1 MFGNVFPGFAIA
13 YVVAALLSFI
23 TAAVVWRRHGNPGN
37 IAFSLIMISLC
48 IWSFASVFEAGT
60 PLLEEKIFWS
70 KCQYIGI
77 AALPVFWLQFAAEY
91 TRQRPISR
99 QIHQLILVIPTITLL
114 MAFTN
119 ERHYLLWSEIT
130 LLPGPI
136 HIAKYAHG
144 PWFFVHITYTYSLL
158 LIGTIWLVKAFSKFP
173 FSKRHQVYIIFL
185 GLIIGWTANILYIT
199 GLFPIEGLDIT
210 PLSFTLIAFIISW
223 NIFQFR
229 LFDIVPIARNMV
241 LDNMADGVIV
251 LDPND
256 VIIDINP
263 SAQAMFARS
272 GERKLLGLTLWEA
285 LGDYADLLVAY
296 KEKPDFSTEVKI
308 SDDPPRFIGFNV
320 STIRDNQKQNAGRVV
335 VIFDITQRKLAENKE
350 ADQRKLAEA
359 LASTAAV
366 INSSLDLNDVLDK
379 ILENVDKVVPSE
391 TANIALVDINHIAR
405 FVKVKGYE
413 KYGTEKI
420 VPTIECRV
428 DEIPNLKRMAET
440 GKALLNPNTEIDPDW
455 DRSIRGSQWIKSYMG
470 APIIAKGNLLGFI
483 SLDAPMPDYFKEE
496 YLPRLEAFANQAAVA
511 IQNAQYFREISESA
525 REMQILYEVGLA
537 VTSGLGL
544 DNTISTLFKQL
555 KSVVPVDLFY
565 LAMLDEKQEYAS
577 FIMFQHDGIRLNFD
591 QLSMKEHPSLT
602 RYVIEKGQTVY
613 IPDSKAKDTEF
624 PEKDMV
630 KMSGH
635 DERSILGIPLLLRD
649 RILGALFLQA
659 DQPEAY
665 TQDQIRLVETIANQ
679 ASVAIENSQLF
690 EKVQQ
695 MAITDNLTGVFNRH
709 YFFAFGENEIARA
722 QRYGC
727 DLSMIMFD
735 IDHFKLVNDRFGH
748 PVGDQALVMVTK
760 ACSAVLR
767 KVDVLC
773 RFGGEEFVVL
783 LPETALNEALIAA
796 ERIKDAIAEKRLRTE
811 KGEVKVTVSVG
822 VAELTNKKATLRDM
836 IEQSDKAL
844 YQAKNAGRNCV
855 RAYKP

>member
-1 MFGNVFPGFAIA
+1 MLGNIFPGYAIA

-37 IAFSLIMISLC
+37 VSFSLIMISLC

-91 TRQRPISR
+91 TRQKPISR
-99 QIHQLILVIPTITLL
+99 QIHQLILVIPVITLF

-119 ERHYLLWSEIT
+119 EHHYLLWSEIT
-130 LLPGPI
+130 LLPGPW

-173 FSKRHQVYIIFL
+173 FSKRHQVYIIFF
-185 GLIIGWTANILYIT
+185 GLIFGWTANILYVT

-256 VIIDINP
+256 VVIDINP
-263 SAQAMFARS
+263 SAQAMIMRS

-285 LGDYADLLVAY
+285 LGKYADLFAAY
-296 KEKPDFSTEVKI
+296 KGESDFSTEVKI
-308 SDDPPRFIGFNV
+308 SEDPPQFLGFNV
-320 STIRDNQKQNAGRVV
+320 STIRDSQKQNAGRVV
-335 VIFDITQRKLAENKE
+335 VIFDITQRKLIENDE
-350 ADQRKLAEA
+350 ADQRRLAEA
-359 LASTAAV
+359 LASTASV
-366 INSSLDLNDVLDK
+366 INSSLELDEVLAK

-391 TANIALVDINHIAR
+391 TANIALVDINRVAH
-405 FVKVKGYE
+405 FVKIKGYE

-440 GKALLNPNTEIDPDW
+440 GRASLNPNTEIDPDW
-455 DRSIRGSQWIKSYMG
+455 DGTIKGSQWIKSYMG
-470 APIIAKGNLLGFI
+470 APIISKGNLLGFI
-483 SLDAPMPDYFKEE
+483 SLDAPTPNYFKDE

-511 IQNAQYFREISESA
+511 IQNAQYYQEISESA
-525 REMQILYEVGLA
+525 REMQILYEMGLA

-577 FIMFQHDGIRLNFD
+577 FIIFQKDGTRLDFNP
-591 QLSMKEHPSLT
+591 LSMKERPSLT
-602 RYVIEKGQTVY
+602 RYVIEKGRTLY
-613 IPDSKAKDTEF
+613 MPDANADDAEF
-624 PEKDMV
+624 PEKDAV
-630 KMSGH
+630 KIPGH
-635 DERSILGIPLLLRD
+635 DERSVLGIPLILRD
-649 RILGALFLQA
+649 QVVGALFLQA

-665 TQDQIRLVETIANQ
+665 TQDQIRLIETVANQ
-679 ASVAIENSQLF
+679 ASIAIENSQLF
-690 EKVQQ
+690 EKVQH
-695 MAITDNLTGVFNRH
+695 MAITDSLTGVFNRH
-709 YFFAFGENEIARA
+709 YFFAYGENEIARA

-748 PVGDQALVMVTK
+748 PVGDQTLVMVTQ
-760 ACSAVLR
+760 ACLAVLR

-773 RFGGEEFVVL
+773 RFGGEEFAVL
-783 LPETALNEALIAA
+783 LPETALAEALIAA
-796 ERIKDAIAEKRLRTE
+796 ERIKGAIAEKRLRTE
-811 KGEVKVTVSVG
+811 KGEVQVTVSVG
-822 VAELTNKKATLRDM
+822 VAELTNIKATLREM

-844 YQAKNAGRNCV
+844 YNAKSAGRNCV